1 MSDKIQ
7 ILKMKDTNEKLHKK
21 KGLLFDLP
29 MKLLIIGKS
38 QLSGKSNLIGNLL
51 LQEDKRLYRDEFD
64 GDDIYIVSPSAYTD
78 KKIRTLIEEQDIPAS
93 NVFEEYN
100 ENELDNLY
108 EILKD
113 EFNMAIE
120 EKEKP
125 KHKLMIF
132 DDMSASGLL
141 KKNMNGVM
149 SKIFCNGRHIML
161 SVIVTAQKYS
171 DILTTCRENTSGV
184 IAFAGTERQMQQIID
199 DHNHFDDKRKFV
211 KLFRRLT
218 NEPHSFMVVNY
229 SNPVQTRYMDKN
241 FKPVN

>member
-1 MSDKIQ
+1 
-7 ILKMKDTNEKLHKK
+7 MKDTNEKLHKK

-78 KKIRTLIEEQDIPAS
+78 KKIRTLIEEKDIPAS

-125 KHKLMIF
+125 KHKLIIF
-132 DDMSASGLL
+132 DDMSASRLL
-141 KKNMNGVM
+141 KK
-149 SKIFCNGRHIML
+149 
-161 SVIVTAQKYS
+161 KY
-171 DILTTCRENTSGV
+171 EW
-184 IAFAGTERQMQQIID
+184 
-199 DHNHFDDKRKFV
+199 
-211 KLFRRLT
+211 
-218 NEPHSFMVVNY
+218 
-229 SNPVQTRYMDKN
+229 SNV
-241 FKPVN
+241 